1 MSVPPP
7 PQPPQHLGQPGMGP
21 PQGPGFAPTPP
32 ISGAPVPPQ
41 QSQQSVASLEQ
52 QQQLLAQVMA
62 LTPNDIASL
71 PEDQRNNIIQL
82 RAQLMGGI

>member
-1 MSVPPP
+1 M
-7 PQPPQHLGQPGMGP
+7 
-21 PQGPGFAPTPP
+21 
-32 ISGAPVPPQ
+32 
-41 QSQQSVASLEQ
+41 ASLEQ

-82 RAQLMGGI
+82 RQQLMGSV